1 MKLLDYLRA
10 RFEIKNDRKL
20 AQELG
25 FSTPTISK
33 IRTGKYN
40 VSAELI
46 IAVHERFNMPIKEIK
61 SFL

>member
-1 MKLLDYLRA
+1 MKLLDYLKT
-10 RFEIKNDRKL
+10 RFEIKNDRQL
-20 AQELG
+20 AKELG

-46 IAVHERFNMPIKEIK
+46 IAIHERFNMTIKEIK